1 MKSLMFKGCGTA
13 LVTPFSGGYVNL
25 DRFASL
31 VDRQVEAGVDFLVP
45 LGTTGETP
53 CLSEEERLQ
62 LLVTAKEH
70 SAGRP
75 VMVGVGTNSLDATL
89 RNIRQIENYGAD
101 AFLVVVPYYNKPT
114 QQGQYEYFRAI
125 AEASS
130 KSIVIY
136 NVPGRTGVNMT
147 AETCL
152 RLAEEVENIVAVK
165 EASGNYAQISE
176 IIRNRPEGFSVLS
189 GNDNETLSL
198 MATGADGVISV
209 ASNLVPAEMTAL
221 VRAMQEG
228 RLDEARRLNFR
239 LMPLFKGC
247 FIESN
252 PIPVKAGM
260 ASLGLLEDSLRL
272 PLTTASA
279 ATRAAMEEILKDLD
293 ILKK

>member
-152 RLAEEVENIVAVK
+152 RLAEEGENIVAVK

-272 PLTTASA
+272 PLTSASA

>member
-272 PLTTASA
+272 PLTSASV

>member
-136 NVPGRTGVNMT
+136 NVPGRAGVNMT

-209 ASNLVPAEMTAL
+209 ASNLVPAAMTAL

-272 PLTTASA
+272 PLTSASA

>member
-89 RNIRQIENYGAD
+89 HNIRQIENYGAD

-272 PLTTASA
+272 PLTSASA

>member
-176 IIRNRPEGFSVLS
+176 IIRNRPEGFSVHS

-272 PLTTASA
+272 PLTSASA

>member
-1 MKSLMFKGCGTA
+1 MFKGCGTA

-152 RLAEEVENIVAVK
+152 RLAEELENIVAVK

-272 PLTTASA
+272 PLTSASA
-279 ATRAAMEEILKDLD
+279 ATKAAMEEILKDLD

>member
-136 NVPGRTGVNMT
+136 NVPGRTGVNMP

-152 RLAEEVENIVAVK
+152 RLAEELENIVAVK

-272 PLTTASA
+272 PLTSASA
-279 ATRAAMEEILKDLD
+279 ATKAAMEEILKDLD

>member
-136 NVPGRTGVNMT
+136 NVPGRTGVNMS

-272 PLTTASA
+272 PLTSASA

>member
-75 VMVGVGTNSLDATL
+75 VMVGVGTNSLDSTL

-272 PLTTASA
+272 PLTSASA

>member
-152 RLAEEVENIVAVK
+152 RLAEELENIVAVK

-279 ATRAAMEEILKDLD
+279 ATKAAMEEILKDLD

>member
-75 VMVGVGTNSLDATL
+75 VMVGVGTNSLNATL

-125 AEASS
+125 AEASA

-272 PLTTASA
+272 PLTSASV

>member
-272 PLTTASA
+272 PLTSASA

>member
-136 NVPGRTGVNMT
+136 NVPGLTGVNMT

-272 PLTTASA
+272 PLTSASA